1 MEVSFKKQNLGDFVR
16 HLLLSFLDRTD
27 VFLFYFIY
35 LFIYLFIFCHR
46 KKKLKYKYEQSKKRR
61 WKEKLLNY
69 IGGEEA

>member
-1 MEVSFKKQNLGDFVR
+1 MNFNRIFTGILFKLVKAFLK
-16 HLLLSFLDRTD
+16 FLD
-27 VFLFYFIY
+27 VASFFIY
-35 LFIYLFIFCHR
+35 FYLFVFCHR